1 MSQRQTLAIREGT
14 APILIGFETFSAS
27 HEDNIDEATLV
38 ATALVQCLVDQL
50 ADYSA
55 AHETVY
61 GKCVVGVPEN
71 GVDVS
76 FGDFEGP
83 TSFGFLARISITE
96 YSSDD

>member
-1 MSQRQTLAIREGT
+1 
-14 APILIGFETFSAS
+14 
-27 HEDNIDEATLV
+27 
-38 ATALVQCLVDQL
+38 
-50 ADYSA
+50 
-55 AHETVY
+55 
-61 GKCVVGVPEN
+61 VPEN